1 MPSTSPKRLI
11 SETVGGADVLR
22 LSSFPYKRVM
32 CSKFLPSLSQVL
44 GPHRLVQRTNPT
56 AFVLTISHA
65 YIFMGNGLK
74 HSLMGRVRHG
84 KEPPE
89 R

>member
-22 LSSFPYKRVM
+22 LSSLPYHGL
-32 CSKFLPSLSQVL
+32 C
-44 GPHRLVQRTNPT
+44 VQNFANSAASTRPAQDCAMHQPA
-56 AFVLTISHA
+56 AFVLTTSHA

-89 R
+89 L